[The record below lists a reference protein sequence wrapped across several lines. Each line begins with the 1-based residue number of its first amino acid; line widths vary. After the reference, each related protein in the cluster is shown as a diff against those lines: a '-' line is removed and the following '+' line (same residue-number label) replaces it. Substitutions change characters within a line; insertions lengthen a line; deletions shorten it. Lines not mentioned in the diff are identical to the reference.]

1 MTTFARQLERELNAL
16 TSERNN
22 LDASL
27 TAAISSSNA
36 RHFES
41 MEHEAKSKQ
50 LEREL
55 AEARED
61 AANQRRLA
69 DMALAHRDVIIA
81 ERDKWKANH
90 DNQVVINRTL
100 RDRPDLGERA
110 KLVEALTKQRD
121 HYKAACDQYSE
132 DEMLCKFQ
140 EVTKQRDALAEAL
153 EKAKIA
159 EMQLENA
166 DINLEQC
173 RLNFVGRIEKLEQE
187 LKEALT
193 AITQSKEANAGL
205 MRACDKLESELADM
219 TKQRNALAE
228 ALGPFVTLNP
238 LSKRVQERWH
248 GYVLNAKQALA
259 ALKGELQ

>member
-55 AEARED
+55 AEAMDD
-61 AANQRRLA
+61 AKTHKQMLQNLSKTH
-69 DMALAHRDVIIA
+69 AL
-81 ERDKWKANH
+81 
-90 DNQVVINRTL
+90 
-100 RDRPDLGERA
+100 ERA
-110 KLVEALTKQRD
+110 ELDRSFQFLTKQRD
-121 HYKAACDQYSE
+121 
-132 DEMLCKFQ
+132 
-140 EVTKQRDALAEAL
+140 
-153 EKAKIA
+153 
-159 EMQLENA
+159 
-166 DINLEQC
+166 
-173 RLNFVGRIEKLEQE
+173 
-187 LKEALT
+187 
-193 AITQSKEANAGL
+193 
-205 MRACDKLESELADM
+205 
-219 TKQRNALAE
+219 ALAE